1 MKDKKLLKRIIVFS
15 IPILILLG
23 MTISPLL
30 TIALGVD
37 IKLETKP
44 VDPRD
49 LFRGDY
55 VVLSYK
61 IEDIELDK
69 VSNEVKDY
77 FKDNEQAHNTHAF
90 ALLEKSSNGYY
101 VIKNISLKKP
111 DSGIYLKGT
120 LSKYTTFEEF
130 SEEEAPVNELNSDFP
145 ENKGEYVDIYT
156 MKYNLDKYFVPE
168 NTGKKLEQDGLK
180 GDLTATVRIYNGNSL
195 LRDVSIK

>member
-1 MKDKKLLKRIIVFS
+1 MEDKRLLKRIIVFS
-15 IPILILLG
+15 IPILILLS

-30 TIALGVD
+30 TISRGVD

-77 FKDNEQAHNTHAF
+77 FKDNEQTYSTLAF
-90 ALLEKSSNGYY
+90 ALLEKSLDGYY

-120 LSKYTTFEEF
+120 LSKYTTFEES
-130 SEEEAPVNELNSDFP
+130 SEEEAPVSGLNSDFP
-145 ENKGEYVDIYT
+145 ENKGEYVDVYT

-180 GDLTATVRIYNGNSL
+180 GDLIATVRVYNGNSL
-195 LRDVSIK
+195 LRNVSIK